1 MRSSAREIPDAI
13 EERFVQRSRDCAYSA
28 GSVQA
33 DGTRQCLKTGTI
45 TFLANPNRTR
55 IAGVQ
60 SLTLE
65 RTDPNPEGT
74 KAGRTRCSDMPIQ
87 CSRAPNY
94 PKEFNGQQSRKSS
107 IRRQHSRP
115 TNRDLSVELDL
126 HGFGH
131 KNSIGI
137 TWEKLRADRT
147 LSTELLPRQVNT
159 SVGRN
164 LALDKW

>member
-1 MRSSAREIPDAI
+1 MLVRIMT
-13 EERFVQRSRDCAYSA
+13 FTTRDPTNAY
-28 GSVQA
+28 SVQA
-33 DGTRQCLKTGTI
+33 VANWQCLETGPI
-45 TFLANPNRTR
+45 AFLVTPNRTR
-55 IAGVQ
+55 ITGVQ
-60 SLTLE
+60 GVTLS
-65 RTDPNPEGT
+65 RTGPTPEGRKT
-74 KAGRTRCSDMPIQ
+74 SRARCCDMPIQ

-94 PKEFNGQQSRKSS
+94 TKEFNGQQSRKSS